1 CDIVRVDQMPMLPF
15 EFFRSYGSVL
25 YLSERSGACLGLL
38 DIRFRDELRVVCCEG
53 CGRQHSAADDHE
65 HSVFHELYLDRRPGW
80 PFVHSMRAYIG
91 CRHDAACGS
100 LESIL
105 WTWPLE
111 TSLRHIAPS
120 VGRGCEPPLH
130 AHFDHVGLIL
140 IQQARSSAALLSPMG
155 HLHAAQCPVA
165 RHLRRGDHGTPV
177 GSPAR
182 AMTALHA
189 GKRFTFP

>member
-1 CDIVRVDQMPMLPF
+1 
-15 EFFRSYGSVL
+15 
-25 YLSERSGACLGLL
+25 
-38 DIRFRDELRVVCCEG
+38 
-53 CGRQHSAADDHE
+53 
-65 HSVFHELYLDRRPGW
+65 
-80 PFVHSMRAYIG
+80 MRAYIG

-140 IQQARSSAALLSPMG
+140 IQQARSSAALLSLWGTCTPLSALW
-155 HLHAAQCPVA
+155 HVIFVAAIMA
-165 RHLRRGDHGTPV
+165 RQWARR
-177 GSPAR
+177 
-182 AMTALHA
+182 LEQ
-189 GKRFTFP
+189 